1 MQATLRIIVNNVV
14 VNDKKLTIPWIH
26 YLTSCH
32 NQTFATLTS
41 DLVDCQ
47 QRTRKKYHS

>member
-32 NQTFATLTS
+32 NQTFHEI
-41 DLVDCQ
+41 
-47 QRTRKKYHS
+47 KYLLISKWIKNEETPIK